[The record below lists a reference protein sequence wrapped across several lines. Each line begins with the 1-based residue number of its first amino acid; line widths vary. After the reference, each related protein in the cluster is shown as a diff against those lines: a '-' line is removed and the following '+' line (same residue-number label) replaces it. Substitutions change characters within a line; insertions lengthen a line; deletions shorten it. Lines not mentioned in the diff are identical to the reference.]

1 MDSFSAFPTTPISP
15 ARSASTVVPNDSVD
29 LPHVSRAL
37 YVGQSGA
44 LTVEMADGGEVTFEG
59 LPAGSM
65 LPIRVA
71 KVKTTG
77 TTAAAILSLW

>member
-15 ARSASTVVPNDSVD
+15 ARSASTVVPSDTTE

-44 LTVEMADGGEVTFEG
+44 LSVEMADGGIATFEG
-59 LPAGSM
+59 VPAGSM
-65 LPIRVA
+65 LPIRA
-71 KVKTTG
+71 SKVRSSD
-77 TTAAAILSLW
+77 TTAASILSLW

>member
-15 ARSASTVVPNDSVD
+15 ARSASTVIPNDTAE

-37 YVGQSGA
+37 YIGQFGA
-44 LTVEMADGGEVTFEG
+44 LSVQMADGDVVTFEAI
-59 LPAGSM
+59 PAGSM
-65 LPIRVA
+65 LPIRAA
-71 KVKTTG
+71 KVLSSG